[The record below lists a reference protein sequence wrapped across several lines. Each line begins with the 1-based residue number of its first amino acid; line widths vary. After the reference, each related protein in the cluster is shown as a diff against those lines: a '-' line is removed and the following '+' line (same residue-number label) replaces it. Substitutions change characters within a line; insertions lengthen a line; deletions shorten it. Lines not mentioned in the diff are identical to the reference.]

1 MLNPKTFTTQ
11 RNCGVIKSVW
21 QRNQWTDIS
30 DRILDWRCGAETAVK
45 VNRPVLNRRRLSPTI
60 HSFVTDSSQPGTQ
73 HPRYQTGIVRV
84 SFEPLFEKTFEH
96 ARMLDN
102 KSSGNPCAT
111 SWQAWH
117 RGPDCWVTQTCTF
130 YCSLTANENGFLVQF
145 PKYWSNPPL
154 LLANC

>member
-1 MLNPKTFTTQ
+1 MFTTQ

-21 QRNQWTDIS
+21 QRNQWTNIS

-73 HPRYQTGIVRV
+73 HQPKYQTGIARA
-84 SFEPLFEKTFEH
+84 LFESLYEKTN
-96 ARMLDN
+96 N
-102 KSSGNPCAT
+102 KNSDNPCAT
-111 SWQAWH
+111 SWTGVTL
-117 RGPDCWVTQTCTF
+117 GPRLLSESNL
-130 YCSLTANENGFLVQF
+130 YLYYSLTANENGFLVQF

-154 LLANC
+154 SFWQIANTT